1 MNTAEFSAEFDLLYN
16 NIMSNIAPGLTEYEK
31 SVFLTQAQEQ
41 LIIEIYNGQYNG
53 DSFEQSEEVR
63 TYLRTILKTLFLETA
78 SIDSEFPDSYHH
90 YRVELDTNGLWFI
103 IFESARF
110 AGEDACTK
118 DRKVVVKPVP
128 YDEYW
133 AICRNPFKGPND
145 NRIIRIDR
153 SKFELELVSDYPLD
167 QYIVKYLSRPAPI
180 VLEQLEGI
188 TINGVDTQSECE
200 LPDVLHRSILE
211 RAVQLAKSA
220 WGQTQEQQ

>member
-63 TYLRTILKTLFLETA
+63 AYLRTILKTLFLKTA

-90 YRVELDTNGLWFI
+90 YKVELDTNGLWFI

-110 AGEDACTK
+110 AGEDTCTK
-118 DRKVVVKPVP
+118 NRKVVVKPVP

-153 SKFELELVSDYPLD
+153 SKSELELVSDYPLD

>member
-63 TYLRTILKTLFLETA
+63 AYLRTILKTLFLETA

-110 AGEDACTK
+110 AGEDTCIK
-118 DRKVVVKPVP
+118 NRKVVVKPVP

-153 SKFELELVSDYPLD
+153 SKSELELVSDYPLD

>member
-110 AGEDACTK
+110 AGEDTCTK

-153 SKFELELVSDYPLD
+153 SKSELELVSDYPLD

>member
-63 TYLRTILKTLFLETA
+63 AYLRTILNTLLLETA

-118 DRKVVVKPVP
+118 NRKVVVKPVP

-153 SKFELELVSDYPLD
+153 SKSELELVSDYPLD